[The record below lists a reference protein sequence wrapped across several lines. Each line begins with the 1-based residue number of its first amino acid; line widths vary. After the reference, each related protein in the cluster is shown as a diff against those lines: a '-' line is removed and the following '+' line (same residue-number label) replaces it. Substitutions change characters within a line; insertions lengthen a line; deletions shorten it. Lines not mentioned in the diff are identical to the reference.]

1 MYIYSIVYEY
11 RYTKYTHTYT
21 YVNIVCRV
29 TLNAHNCRN
38 DYSHLSI
45 SLYIYKYTAYSP
57 IAGMTVAISI
67 YIYIY
72 LDCLLRIAGMTM
84 PMHVS
89 PFIFIAG
96 MIIAIAYMYMAF
108 CLLQAWLWLCIRCL
122 LPLAGMSIAMYIS
135 PIAYCRNDCSY
146 LYINIYIYILPI
158 AGMTIATYWYVL
170 PMAYGRNDYS
180 HIGCV
185 LGMRHLRKK
194 YVLCG
199 LSSHIAHTSSTSNCI
214 NGWLKPHSTYF
225 FHELFLAFA
234 FQAT

>member
-1 MYIYSIVYEY
+1 
-11 RYTKYTHTYT
+11 
-21 YVNIVCRV
+21 
-29 TLNAHNCRN
+29 
-38 DYSHLSI
+38 
-45 SLYIYKYTAYSP
+45 
-57 IAGMTVAISI
+57 
-67 YIYIY
+67 
-72 LDCLLRIAGMTM
+72 MTM

-96 MIIAIAYMYMAF
+96 MTIAIAYMYMAF
-108 CLLQAWLWLCIRCL
+108 CLLHAWLWLCIRCS

-146 LYINIYIYILPI
+146 LYINIYILPI

-185 LGMRHLRKK
+185 LRMRHLRKK

-199 LSSHIAHTSSTSNCI
+199 LPNQITHSSSTSSPMNR
-214 NGWLKPHSTYF
+214 WLKPHSTYF
-225 FHELFLAFA
+225 FLELFLAFP
-234 FQAT
+234 FQTT